1 MRRKDFL
8 LPAAGAAAASVLI
21 LAFSWRYGIFR
32 DELYYIACARRLAWG
47 YVDHPPLSI
56 ALLKLAGDGAFAIKV
71 PGALAFGLVVF
82 LIVREARRRGADA
95 WETTVSIVATVLCPL
110 LLAIAGFYSM
120 NVLEIAWWAIA
131 MVISARLLETISP
144 SLWLWLGV
152 VIGLGALNKYSMFM
166 FPLGLCV
173 GMLLS
178 AERRQFL
185 TRWPWIAGAIAAFI
199 FLPHMV
205 WEIHNGWPSLEFIH
219 NATTFKMVAIG
230 PIDFLKEQWMATNP
244 ILAVVWLAGL
254 IGLFAMPRL
263 RPWRPHG
270 TTFFVVVAILIVSGK
285 SRPSYLAPAY
295 TLVLPAG
302 GIALGRVVRTRT
314 VRAIALA
321 VFVLAGASSV
331 PVVLPVLPVD
341 RLIAY
346 QAALGST
353 PRAEEHSRLGPLPQF
368 MADRFGWEEMAA
380 AVERA
385 YRALPPE
392 EQRHTYVFTR
402 DYGEA
407 GAVEYFSPLL
417 RDRVLGGHNNY
428 YLWFPQ
434 GWDGSEL
441 LVIGATAEDLR
452 KAFADVR
459 EVGRTGDN
467 PYAMPYER
475 DLPILLG
482 RQPTQTIE
490 QLRAAIKH
498 YD

>member
-1 MRRKDFL
+1 
-8 LPAAGAAAASVLI
+8 
-21 LAFSWRYGIFR
+21 
-32 DELYYIACARRLAWG
+32 
-47 YVDHPPLSI
+47 
-56 ALLKLAGDGAFAIKV
+56 
-71 PGALAFGLVVF
+71 
-82 LIVREARRRGADA
+82 
-95 WETTVSIVATVLCPL
+95 
-110 LLAIAGFYSM
+110 
-120 NVLEIAWWAIA
+120 
-131 MVISARLLETISP
+131 
-144 SLWLWLGV
+144 

-199 FLPHMV
+199 FLPHVV
-205 WEIHNGWPSLEFIH
+205 WEIHNGWPSREFIH

-270 TTFFVVVAILIVSGK
+270 TTFLVVVAILIASGK
-285 SRPSYLAPAY
+285 SRASYLAPAY

-302 GIALGRVVRTRT
+302 GIALGRVVRTRP

-321 VFVLAGASSV
+321 VLLLAGAAIV
-331 PVVLPVLPVD
+331 PLVLPVLPVD

-417 RDRVLGGHNNY
+417 RDRVLSGHNNY

-441 LVIGATAEDLR
+441 LVIGDTAEHLR
-452 KAFADVR
+452 MAFADVR

>member
-1 MRRKDFL
+1 
-8 LPAAGAAAASVLI
+8 
-21 LAFSWRYGIFR
+21 
-32 DELYYIACARRLAWG
+32 
-47 YVDHPPLSI
+47 
-56 ALLKLAGDGAFAIKV
+56 
-71 PGALAFGLVVF
+71 
-82 LIVREARRRGADA
+82 
-95 WETTVSIVATVLCPL
+95 
-110 LLAIAGFYSM
+110 
-120 NVLEIAWWAIA
+120 

-199 FLPHMV
+199 FLPHVV

-244 ILAVVWLAGL
+244 ILAVVL
-254 IGLFAMPRL
+254 
-263 RPWRPHG
+263 
-270 TTFFVVVAILIVSGK
+270 
-285 SRPSYLAPAY
+285 
-295 TLVLPAG
+295 
-302 GIALGRVVRTRT
+302 
-314 VRAIALA
+314 
-321 VFVLAGASSV
+321 LAGAAIV

-353 PRAEEHSRLGPLPQF
+353 PRAEEHSRLGPLQQF

-467 PYAMPYER
+467 PY
-475 DLPILLG
+475 
-482 RQPTQTIE
+482 
-490 QLRAAIKH
+490 
-498 YD
+498 